1 MNLVMNYPQ
10 GLYSKIQSFI
20 WKKVLGV
27 LGGIG
32 NGTNKIINDVGQL
45 ITVEPNAAC
54 QKDFQIKQ
62 LNKIVPLISFI
73 EDKVRFP
80 TGLSLVYVSRR
91 EK

>member
-54 QKDFQIKQ
+54 QKDFQITQ
-62 LNKIVPLISFI
+62 FNKIVSLISFI
-73 EDKVRFP
+73 EDKVRCP